1 MLNDLDEILYL
12 MRILFNYFL
21 LTALL
26 SINPVFA
33 AIELGQTA
41 PNIEGTLIDGKPFSL
56 NNNKGKVVLVNFW
69 ASWCEPCRE
78 EMPAIQ
84 AFLKKNKEKGFEVL
98 AITMDKPTDME
109 QAKQI
114 MSQYSFLFAEK
125 KQIDY
130 SGYGRI
136 WRIPST
142 FIIDR
147 QGILRKNGL
156 TGDAK
161 VDTKILEQVVTPLLL
176 SQ

>member
-1 MLNDLDEILYL
+1 MQTFRLL
-12 MRILFNYFL
+12 FL
-21 LTALL
+21 LFLLCANTAY
-26 SINPVFA
+26 A
-33 AIELGQTA
+33 ALELGDSA
-41 PNIEGTLIDGKPFSL
+41 PNIEGTLIDGKPFTL
-56 NNNKGKVVLVNFW
+56 NSKRGTVVLVNFW

-98 AITMDKPTDME
+98 AITVDKPADME

-114 MSQYSFLFAEK
+114 MGQYSFLFAEK

-147 QGILRKNGL
+147 SEERRVGKECRSRWS
-156 TGDAK
+156 
-161 VDTKILEQVVTPLLL
+161 PYH
-176 SQ
+176 

>member
-1 MLNDLDEILYL
+1 MQTFRLL
-12 MRILFNYFL
+12 FL
-21 LTALL
+21 LFLLCANTAY
-26 SINPVFA
+26 A
-33 AIELGQTA
+33 ALELGDSA
-41 PNIEGTLIDGKPFSL
+41 PNIEGTLIDGKPFTL
-56 NNNKGKVVLVNFW
+56 NSKRGTVVLVNFW

-156 TGDAK
+156 TGDPK

>member
-1 MLNDLDEILYL
+1 

-56 NNNKGKVVLVNFW
+56 SNNKGKVVLVNFW

-84 AFLKKNKEKGFEVL
+84 AFLKKNKEKG
-98 AITMDKPTDME
+98 A
-109 QAKQI
+109 
-114 MSQYSFLFAEK
+114 SFL
-125 KQIDY
+125 
-130 SGYGRI
+130 
-136 WRIPST
+136 
-142 FIIDR
+142 
-147 QGILRKNGL
+147 
-156 TGDAK
+156 
-161 VDTKILEQVVTPLLL
+161 TPK
-176 SQ
+176 S

>member
-1 MLNDLDEILYL
+1 
-12 MRILFNYFL
+12 MRILFNCFL

-33 AIELGQTA
+33 AIELGQPA

-56 NNNKGKVVLVNFW
+56 NNNRGKIVLVNFW

-84 AFLKKNKEKGFEVL
+84 AFLKKNKDKGFEVL
-98 AITMDKPTDME
+98 AITVDKPADME

-147 QGILRKNGL
+147 QGTLRKNGL
-156 TGDAK
+156 TGDPK
-161 VDTKILEQVVTPLLL
+161 VDTKTLEQVVTPLLL